1 MIQLD
6 YKMEEIFIDI
16 ESFRYFLKS
25 TSLSAIFQTYYSDL
39 QKVFS
44 SESISNKKHRSSTIK
59 LIIVQWKPLN
69 VIMVYVIIRFM
80 LSFVLCYHLV
90 YMIK

>member
-16 ESFRYFLKS
+16 ESFLYFLKS
-25 TSLSAIFQTYYSDL
+25 SSLSAIFQTYYSDL

-44 SESISNKKHRSSTIK
+44 SVNKREALIQKYLLEKRINFCSIIQYTFSAKSTKLFGLEIK
-59 LIIVQWKPLN
+59 F
-69 VIMVYVIIRFM
+69 R
-80 LSFVLCYHLV
+80 
-90 YMIK
+90 

>member
-44 SESISNKKHRSSTIK
+44 SVNKREP
-59 LIIVQWKPLN
+59 LIEKYFLEKRINFCL
-69 VIMVYVIIRFM
+69 
-80 LSFVLCYHLV
+80 L
-90 YMIK
+90 

>member
-16 ESFRYFLKS
+16 ESFLYFLKS
-25 TSLSAIFQTYYSDL
+25 SSLSAIFQTYYSDL

-44 SESISNKKHRSSTIK
+44 SVNKREA
-59 LIIVQWKPLN
+59 LIQKYLLEKRINFCL
-69 VIMVYVIIRFM
+69 
-80 LSFVLCYHLV
+80 L
-90 YMIK
+90 